1 MYQNVNVI
9 RAKAQNRK
17 SDNKAI
23 VVMTVAELSNP
34 IIITKKQFN
43 YWCPNLDIED
53 VAGLSG
59 NVLFYTVGEKLVN
72 GKEVST
78 ENSIVKDFA
87 LITGAKGMQQIAL
100 TNASVKV
107 MSTFAA
113 PPKRTEETIDMDAEA
128 LKLKGQPINEWEDL
142 LSHIASKQK
151 RESVIQHAETLGY
164 NTL

>member
-1 MYQNVNVI
+1 MYTNVNVI
-9 RAKAQNRK
+9 RAKAQTRK

-34 IIITKKQFN
+34 IIITRKQFN

-59 NVLFYTVGEKLVN
+59 NVLFYQIGETLLN
-72 GKEVST
+72 GAEVSS

-100 TNASVKV
+100 TNASVKIMTSFPMRV
-107 MSTFAA
+107 VKEFNPEEFLVKLEGENPEDFEDILADLRPNQRAA
-113 PPKRTEETIDMDAEA
+113 VIKLWEEKA
-128 LKLKGQPINEWEDL
+128 
-142 LSHIASKQK
+142 
-151 RESVIQHAETLGY
+151 
-164 NTL
+164 